1 MSGVACQELIWGYAN
16 SRSRAFFFEEG
27 IIGETKYRCILV
39 VENKNNEMTISLAL
53 LYIALGMLSG
63 FLSGLIGIG
72 GGTIVVP
79 VLVIIFGLS
88 QKTAQGTTLALLVPP
103 IGVLAAWTYYKHGY
117 VDFPI
122 AGLICV
128 GFIFGGLIG
137 AKLAINISNQT
148 LERIFGIAL
157 LIISIKMILSK

>member
-1 MSGVACQELIWGYAN
+1 MNL
-16 SRSRAFFFEEG
+16 
-27 IIGETKYRCILV
+27 
-39 VENKNNEMTISLAL
+39 NKSTISINLTGGKKQKNEMTISLGL
-53 LYIALGMLSG
+53 LYIVLGILSG

-103 IGVLAAWTYYKHGY
+103 IGILAAWTYYKQGY

-122 AGLICV
+122 AGLICI

-157 LIISIKMILSK
+157 LIISIKMIFSK